1 MKELVDLLVKNVKV
15 DEKQARGGA
24 ALLLKV
30 ARDKLGPQEFT
41 TMLGGLPGLDDL
53 IRQAPQAG
61 SLGKLFG
68 GLAGSLGGGKGA
80 AIAQIVS
87 GFGSLGL
94 TAEHAQRM
102 APVMLEFLRGK
113 VGGPTV
119 DKLEKTLRAGFS

>member
-24 ALLLKV
+24 GLLLKV

-41 TMLGGLPGLDDL
+41 SMLGGVPGLDDL

-61 SLGKLFG
+61 GLGKLFG
-68 GLAGSLGGGKGA
+68 GLAGSVGGAHGA
-80 AIAQIVS
+80 TIAQIVT

-94 TAEHAQRM
+94 STDHARQM
-102 APVMLEFLRGK
+102 APVMLQFVRGK
-113 VGGPTV
+113 AGADTAER
-119 DKLEKTLRAGFS
+119 LEKALRAAFS